1 MSAAKTLVST
11 SPLKSLRLWQ
21 RYPVHLSLLYGV
33 AIVVA
38 MLFLA
43 NTMYKLRAASEL
55 EALQKRLQ
63 VLVTVLSDHID
74 KDAITQTALDYSE
87 LSPAHEHIRA
97 QFARV
102 MKADPDLESLYVL
115 RQTEEP
121 TQLRF
126 FVDVTRDG
134 DAAKPGEKYDAS
146 RLLVLLQGFTRVAV
160 EKQPYRDAFGSSLSA
175 YAPIRDETG
184 RSIGMLGADV
194 SAENIYAVNNGL
206 LLSTGGIF
214 GATLLVLALLTL
226 VVARNIRKPLEQI
239 IGGTSAIAEG
249 DFATRID
256 LQRKDEFGIMGQQID
271 RMASQLQQREFIRQ
285 IFGQYVSEAV
295 AEKLLTMDTD
305 TTLSGEER
313 VVSVLFSDLQAYSSI
328 SEHLPPV
335 KLVELLNHYFGQMTV
350 IVESH
355 GGCVIEFLGDGILVV
370 FGAPQTLP
378 NHAEQAVRCAL
389 SMYERFQ
396 TLLLEWQST
405 ILSHY
410 VAADSQQVLGMRMG
424 VHSGA
429 VVAGNLGCASRM
441 KYAVI
446 GDTVNVASRLET
458 LNKDFQTHLLLSGD
472 TAQQLPIDLSQRMS
486 FQGMQKI
493 KGRDGALPVYSL

>member
-1 MSAAKTLVST
+1 MSAAKTLAST

-21 RYPVHLSLLYGV
+21 RCSVHMSLLYGL

-38 MLFLA
+38 LLFLA
-43 NTMYKLRAASEL
+43 NTMYKLRTASEL

-63 VLVTVLSDHID
+63 VLVTVLSEHVD
-74 KDAITQTALDYSE
+74 KNAIAQTALDYSE
-87 LSPAHEHIRA
+87 MSPAHESIRA
-97 QFARV
+97 QFVRV
-102 MKADPDLESLYVL
+102 MEANPELESLYVL

-146 RLLVLLQGFTRVAV
+146 RLLVLLQGFSRVVV

-184 RSIGMLGADV
+184 RSIGLLGADV
-194 SAENIYAVNNGL
+194 SAEKIYAVNDGL
-206 LLSTGGIF
+206 LRSTVWVFGG
-214 GATLLVLALLTL
+214 TLLVLALLTL

-239 IGGTSAIAEG
+239 IAGTSAIAEG
-249 DFATRID
+249 NFSTRID
-256 LQRKDEFGIMGQQID
+256 LQRKDEFGIMAQHID
-271 RMASQLQQREFIRQ
+271 RMAAQLQQREFIRQ

-335 KLVELLNHYFGQMTV
+335 KLVELLNHYFGEMTL
-350 IVESH
+350 IIERH

-370 FGAPQTLP
+370 FGAPQSLP

-389 SMYERFQ
+389 AMYEHFQ
-396 TLLLEWQST
+396 TLLLEWQNS
-405 ILSHY
+405 ILCNY
-410 VAADSQQVLGMRMG
+410 VAPDSQQVLGMRMG

-446 GDTVNVASRLET
+446 GDTVNVASRLEI
-458 LNKDFQTHLLLSGD
+458 LNKEFQTNLLISGD
-472 TAQQLPIDLSQRMS
+472 TAQQLPIDLSQMMS